1 MTDSTL
7 STRYDPKQ
15 VEEKW
20 YSIWEQ
26 NGLFQPRP
34 GTSGPYTITIPPPNV
49 TGSLHMG
56 HALCYAVQDVLGR
69 YKRMQGYEVLILPGM
84 DHAGIATHKVV
95 EMQLKEEG
103 LTRYDL
109 GREKFIERVW
119 QWKEE
124 SGGTILRQFKR
135 LGFAF
140 DWSRERFTMDPAYH
154 DAVLKVFIEWFER
167 GLIYRGKRV
176 INWDPGLRTSVSDIE
191 MNDEVRRGKLY
202 HINYP
207 FADGSGHV
215 TIATTRPETM
225 LADVAV
231 AVNPKDK
238 RYDGLVGKKLILP
251 ILRVEIPLI
260 ADEYPDPEFGTGAV
274 KITPAHDPNDFEVGK
289 RMGLDFNDLKQ
300 VPVCIGEDAKVIA
313 EGTPFHGLDRFE
325 ARKRIVEELEKEG
338 YLEKVEDYEIPLKI
352 SDRSGQVIEPLL
364 SEQWFCSMK
373 PLAAPAIEAVRSG
386 KIKFTPDRYTDVYL
400 RWMEEIRDWCLSRQ
414 LWWGHRIPVLSKRIH
429 LTEKN
434 WPDELLY
441 WGWDEFVEGHW
452 ENDTARL
459 VRRSDGKAHDP
470 IEDPLNP
477 VTAETEGEYDAF
489 VCTTDPEFVRLLEKN
504 GFVQDPD
511 VLDTWFSSAL
521 WPFATMGWP
530 EQTEDLKKFYPT
542 NVLVTARDIIYLWV
556 ARMIMD
562 GLDQMKGIPFS
573 DVYIYATVLT
583 ETGQRMSKSLGTG
596 VDPIEFIDQFG
607 ADAMRFALLIQTG
620 HNQEIRFG
628 EKRIEESR
636 NFCNKIWNASRFAL
650 MNIADDYEPV
660 DLPGKGALEDRWIL
674 SRLAKTAREVG
685 ESIDD
690 YNMMSACKSLQEF
703 FWGEFCDWYIELAKD
718 RLSGDNK
725 ELPQTVVVT
734 VLDTFCKLAHPFMPH
749 ITEEIGRMLPGAKE
763 NQFLDHEAWPTPPDA
778 WIDEHAEATM
788 TSQMEIVRVVR
799 SLRQDSGINPKQV
812 LPSLFIEGEAAF
824 EDILKSQAKFER
836 IERGKPEG
844 DHVTISAE
852 GIDFHLPLEGLI
864 DKGNETERLTKAIEK
879 AKKDL
884 AGSMLRLNNPQFTER
899 AKPEIVQRE
908 REAAE
913 TLQGE
918 VSALRARLEQV
929 QNM

>member
-20 YSIWEQ
+20 YAIWEQ
-26 NGLFQPRP
+26 SGLFQPRP
-34 GTSGPYTITIPPPNV
+34 GSKGVYTITIPPPNV

-56 HALCYAVQDVLGR
+56 HALCYSVQDVLGR
-69 YKRMQGYEVLILPGM
+69 YKRMQGYEVLILPGT

-95 EMQLKEEG
+95 EAQLKEEG

-109 GREKFIERVW
+109 GRDKFVERVW

-140 DWSRERFTMDPAYH
+140 DWSRERFTMDSAYH
-154 DAVLKVFIEWFER
+154 DAVLRVFIEWFEK

-202 HINYP
+202 HIKYP

-231 AVNPKDK
+231 AVNPKDT

-289 RMGLDFNDLKQ
+289 RMGLNFNDITE
-300 VPVCIGEDAKVIA
+300 VPICIGEDAKVIA
-313 EGTPFHGLDRFE
+313 EGTPYHGLDRFE

-338 YLEKVEDYEIPLKI
+338 YVDKIEDYDIPLKI

-373 PLAAPAIEAVRSG
+373 PLAEPAIDAVRSG
-386 KIKFTPDRYTDVYL
+386 RIRFTPERYTDVYL

-414 LWWGHRIPVLSKRIH
+414 LWWGHRIPVYY
-429 LTEKN
+429 
-434 WPDELLY
+434 DEN
-441 WGWDEFVEGHW
+441 G
-452 ENDTARL
+452 TAYAAMNEAEAMERA
-459 VRRSDGKAHDP
+459 GG
-470 IEDPLNP
+470 P
-477 VTAETEGEYDAF
+477 VS
-489 VCTTDPEFVRLLEKN
+489 
-504 GFVQDPD
+504 QDPD

-521 WPFATMGWP
+521 WPFATLGWP
-530 EQTEDLKKFYPT
+530 EKTEDLSKFYPT

-562 GLDQMKGIPFS
+562 GIDQMKDIPFS

-583 ETGQRMSKSLGTG
+583 ENGQRMSKSLGTG
-596 VDPIEFIDQFG
+596 IDPIEFIDQFG
-607 ADAMRFALLIQTG
+607 ADAMRFALLVQTG

-628 EKRIEESR
+628 EKRIEEAR

-650 MNIADDYEPV
+650 MNIGADFEPV
-660 DLPGKGALEDRWIL
+660 ELPGKAALEDRWIL
-674 SRLAKTAREVG
+674 SRLARTARDIG
-685 ESIDD
+685 TALDD
-690 YNMMSACKSLQEF
+690 YNMMAACKSLQEF

-718 RLSGDNK
+718 RLTSQPSTNPSQAWEGN
-725 ELPQTVVVT
+725 LASTVVVT
-734 VLDTFCKLAHPFMPH
+734 VLENFCKIAHPFMPH
-749 ITEEIGRMLPGAKE
+749 ITEEIARMLPGAKE
-763 NQFLDHEAWPTPPDA
+763 DQFLDYEAWPSLPNE

-788 TSQMEIVRVVR
+788 ASQMEIVRAVR

-812 LPSLFIEGEAAF
+812 LPALFVEGDAVF

-836 IERGKPEG
+836 IERGTPEG
-844 DHVTISAE
+844 DHATISAE
-852 GIDFHLPLEGLI
+852 GCDFHLPLVGLI
-864 DKGNETERLTKAIEK
+864 NKEREAERLAKAIEK
-879 AKKDL
+879 LEKEL
-884 AGSMLRLNNPQFTER
+884 AGSMARLNNPQFAQR

-908 REAAE
+908 RDAVAKLAAE
-913 TLQGE
+913 IRSMQERL
-918 VSALRARLEQV
+918 SAL
-929 QNM
+929 

>member
-7 STRYDPKQ
+7 STRYVPKQ

-20 YSIWEQ
+20 YAIWEQ
-26 NGLFQPRP
+26 TGLFQPRP
-34 GTSGPYTITIPPPNV
+34 GTKGAYTITIPPPNV

-69 YKRMQGYEVLILPGM
+69 YKRMQGYEVLILPGT

-109 GREKFIERVW
+109 GREKFVERVW

-154 DAVLKVFIEWFER
+154 DAVLRVFIEWFEK

-207 FADGSGHV
+207 FADGDGHV

-231 AVNPKDK
+231 AVNPRDK

-325 ARKRIVEELEKEG
+325 ARKRIVEELETEG
-338 YLEKVEDYEIPLKI
+338 YLEKVEDYDIPLKI

-386 KIKFTPDRYTDVYL
+386 KIKFTPERYTDVYL

-414 LWWGHRIPVLSKRIH
+414 LWWGHRIPVYY
-429 LTEKN
+429 
-434 WPDELLY
+434 DEQ
-441 WGWDEFVEGHW
+441 GTPFAAMSEAE
-452 ENDTARL
+452 AREAAGGS
-459 VRRSDGKAHDP
+459 VS
-470 IEDPLNP
+470 
-477 VTAETEGEYDAF
+477 
-489 VCTTDPEFVRLLEKN
+489 
-504 GFVQDPD
+504 QDPD

-521 WPFATMGWP
+521 WPFATLGWP
-530 EQTEDLKKFYPT
+530 EQTEDLQKFYPT

-562 GLDQMKGIPFS
+562 GMDQMKEIPFS

-583 ETGQRMSKSLGTG
+583 ESGQRMSKSLGTG
-596 VDPIEFIDQFG
+596 VDPIEYIDNFG
-607 ADAMRFALLIQTG
+607 ADAMRFALLVQTG

-628 EKRIEESR
+628 EKRIEEAR

-650 MNIADDYEPV
+650 MNIGEGFAPV
-660 DLPGKGALEDRWIL
+660 DLPGKEALEDRWIL
-674 SRLAKTAREVG
+674 SRLAKTAKEVG
-685 ESIDD
+685 EALDD
-690 YNMMSACKSLQEF
+690 YNMMAACKSLQEF
-703 FWGEFCDWYIELAKD
+703 FWGDFCDWYIELAKD
-718 RLSGDNK
+718 RLSGNDK
-725 ELPQTVVVT
+725 ELPQTIVVT
-734 VLDTFCKLAHPFMPH
+734 VLDNFCKLAHPFMPH
-749 ITEEIGRMLPGAKE
+749 ITEEIARMLPGARDD
-763 NQFLDHEAWPTPPDA
+763 QFLDYEGWPCLPEK
-778 WIDEHAEATM
+778 WIDEHAEAVM
-788 TSQMEIVRVVR
+788 NSQMEIVRAVR

-812 LPSLFIEGEAAF
+812 LPALFIEGPAVF

-844 DHVTISAE
+844 DHATISAE
-852 GIDFHLPLEGLI
+852 GCDFHLPLEGLI
-864 DKGNETERLTKAIEK
+864 DKDKEADRLTKAIEK
-879 AKKDL
+879 AEKDL
-884 AGSMLRLNNPQFTER
+884 AGTMLRLNNPQFTER

-908 REAAE
+908 RDAAAALE
-913 TLQGE
+913 EEL
-918 VSALRARLEQV
+918 SALRSRLEQV
-929 QNM
+929 QKM